1 MGDES
6 RLMLRTFNQ
15 SEGRW
20 WGNRF
25 SNPSSPPP
33 SPTHTHFLNFCCFI
47 LISKIHL
54 MDFNI
59 WVSFCKTGKMAV
71 SSHIFSKSR
80 AFVWVVMLIYF
91 THIDWLDECVLF
103 VRLHSFHC
111 IALTNF
117 IPPGDKNQGLIACC
131 AAGAKKIQNL
141 FIQMLSRVTTF
152 VPDFITILPKS
163 WNKCFTTIL
172 LSGQLN
178 SKFLYAI
185 FLFSCHT
192 FCEHNE
198 KVL

>member
-1 MGDES
+1 
-6 RLMLRTFNQ
+6 
-15 SEGRW
+15 
-20 WGNRF
+20 
-25 SNPSSPPP
+25 
-33 SPTHTHFLNFCCFI
+33 
-47 LISKIHL
+47 
-54 MDFNI
+54 
-59 WVSFCKTGKMAV
+59 
-71 SSHIFSKSR
+71 
-80 AFVWVVMLIYF
+80 MLIYF

-111 IALTNF
+111 IALT
-117 IPPGDKNQGLIACC
+117 IPPRDKNQGLIACC

-192 FCEHNE
+192 FREHNE
-198 KVL
+198 KVLQREMSDISKANILHQLQAHLIITYSPMLHPSLNLCHITV